1 MSNEV
6 VVEAGRF
13 ELVFA
18 TPQLLGLEKLDG
30 IGPKTAKRL
39 KERGILDQSDLL
51 LFMPR
56 KYRKCGHFIP
66 ASDLMQTRMSYVE
79 FQAPIMNVRLPT
91 PNTKQPV
98 EVMLNY
104 EGQYFKLIWFNLGR
118 SKSFTSQ
125 FKVGDWLH
133 VKGSVDYARSVPVMQ
148 HPDIELLGP
157 RTPAPKDD
165 YISVEPV
172 YTSLEGVKDA
182 ILRRA
187 QLQVLARLLPELGD
201 IVPGDVLEKRDLP
214 GVGQAL
220 SIIHVLRPQHD
231 VEFFQKQLL
240 RAKNRIIYEEFYTL
254 QLKLARDYAAQREA
268 ANAPQCTERELGRA
282 VVRNLPFDLTGDQ
295 QKVMGTIA
303 KEVGRKLPMRR
314 LLQGDVGSG
323 KTVVALMSAA
333 IAIGSGVQVAMMA
346 PTDILAR
353 QHLKRAEEFLEG
365 LDIEMG
371 FLGGSLGTKEK
382 RAVLEKLA
390 DGTIKLIV
398 GTHALFSDDV
408 VFDNLGLVLV
418 DEQHKFGVEQRE
430 QLLAKGEDPHLLSM
444 TATPIPRS
452 LAHAVFGDLDLSII
466 REKPPGRQPI
476 KTYLRDRSKAPDV
489 YKYVRERIQDTGEQA
504 YFVYPMVEASEA
516 VPDRKNV
523 TEAAKELAEG
533 PFADLRVGLLHG
545 RLDSEEKARVMQEF
559 SDGELDILCAT
570 TVIEVGVDVAN
581 ATMMIIE
588 SPEVF
593 GLSQLHQLRGR
604 VGRGSASSMCIL
616 LAGFD
621 LSKDAH
627 ERLVSFSK
635 TDDGFKLAEVDL
647 KIRGP
652 GLFLGVRQAGHA
664 EFRFGDLG
672 KDGEL
677 LEMARE
683 DARRRILG
691 EEDAS

>member
-18 TPQLLGLEKLDG
+18 TPQLLGLEKLKG
-30 IGPKTAKRL
+30 IGAKTAQRL
-39 KERGILDQSDLL
+39 KDRGILDQGDLM

-66 ASDLMQTRMSYVE
+66 GSDLVQMRMGYVE
-79 FQAPIMNVRLPT
+79 FQAPIVNVRLPT

-104 EGQYFKLIWFNLGR
+104 EGQYFKLIWFNLGKSR
-118 SKSFTSQ
+118 SFTSQ
-125 FKVGDWLH
+125 FQLGDWLH
-133 VKGSVDYARSVPVMQ
+133 VKGNVDYSRSVPVMQ
-148 HPDIELLGP
+148 HPDIDIIGP

-172 YTSLEGVKDA
+172 YPSLDGVKEK
-182 ILRRA
+182 ILRQA
-187 QLQVLARLLPELGD
+187 QVQALERLLPELGD
-201 IVPGDVLEKRDLP
+201 IVPGDVLKKHDLP

-220 SIIHVLRPQHD
+220 KIIHVLDDQHD
-231 VEFFQKQLL
+231 IEHFQHQLT
-240 RAKNRIIYEEFYTL
+240 RAKNRLIFEEFYTL

-268 ANAPQCTERELGRA
+268 AKAPECSDRDLGRQM
-282 VVRNLPFDLTGDQ
+282 VRQLPFDLTGDQ

-303 KEVGRKLPMRR
+303 KELDRTLPMRR

-353 QHLKRAEEFLEG
+353 QHLKRAEEFFEG
-365 LDIEMG
+365 LDLEMG
-371 FLGGSLGTKEK
+371 FLGGSLGAKEK
-382 RAVLEKLA
+382 RDILSKLA
-390 DGTIKLIV
+390 DGSVSLVV

-408 VFDNLGLVLV
+408 AFKNLGLVLV

-430 QLLAKGEDPHLLSM
+430 LLLAKGEDPHLLSM

-489 YKYVRERIQDTGEQA
+489 YKYVRERIESKGEQA

-545 RLDSEEKARVMQEF
+545 RLDPTEKARVMQEF
-559 SDGELDILCAT
+559 SDGDLDILCAT

-621 LSKDAH
+621 LTKDAH
-627 ERLVSFSK
+627 ERLISFSK

-672 KDGEL
+672 RDAAL
-677 LEMARE
+677 LEAARE
-683 DARRRILG
+683 DARERILG
-691 EEDAS
+691 PDEAS